1 MNKLLTG
8 AMLSGIIFFVPFN
21 VYQINSLTKETTK
34 MNENI
39 EKVEIESLASSA
51 KAIYLPKKVCVIQV
65 DENVPIP
72 ELRKYLASCL
82 HSHQNWLELNSS
94 KPVEDKN

>member
-1 MNKLLTG
+1 MNKLLSG
-8 AMLSGIIFFVPFN
+8 AIIGGILFFVPYN
-21 VYQINSLTKETTK
+21 VYQMNSLANETSK
-34 MNENI
+34 MNESL

-51 KAIYLPKKVCVIQV
+51 KALYLPKKVCLIQV
-65 DENVPIP
+65 DESVAIP

-94 KPVEDKN
+94 KPVENKK